1 MAPYAVKCW
10 HIRLGAS
17 AMGVGFTE
25 QVGAKQAV
33 AQGSL
38 SIVGGKAIHGDLA
51 DNARK
56 EGGEGVKIMKDLYSV
71 TAWTLCQ

>member
-1 MAPYAVKCW
+1 
-10 HIRLGAS
+10 
-17 AMGVGFTE
+17 MGVGFTE

-38 SIVGGKAIHGDLA
+38 STVGGKAIHGDLA

-71 TAWTLCQ
+71 TA